1 MEIKYYWQCQ
11 QIECGH
17 LQFDYILSKENAAD
31 RLTKLLEPNLFK
43 AFRDDLI
50 HLTTN
55 LLVQNLGDNLD

>member
-31 RLTKLLEPNLFK
+31 RLTKPLEPNSFK

-55 LLVQNLGDNLD
+55 LLVQNLGDNSD